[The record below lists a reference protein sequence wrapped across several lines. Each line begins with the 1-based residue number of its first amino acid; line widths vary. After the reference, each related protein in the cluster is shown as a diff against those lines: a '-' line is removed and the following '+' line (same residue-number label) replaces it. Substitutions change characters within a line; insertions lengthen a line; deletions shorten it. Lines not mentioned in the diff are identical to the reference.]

1 MTEEAAVLSVRRLYS
16 LTMFFGALGFFC
28 YLALAGARPAFG
40 FLAGA
45 LGAAGNL
52 WLFERMTRGIAP
64 SDHSKKPAQAGAFA
78 IRYVILFS
86 LGYVIVKGL
95 GVNPLAVI
103 LGLLASTAAVLTS
116 SIIELVQGFRISRK
130 QRS

>member
-1 MTEEAAVLSVRRLYS
+1 MTEENAAASMRRLYQ
-16 LTMFFGALGFFC
+16 LTVGFGIMGFFSYLALQGAKPALAFLMGALGS
-28 YLALAGARPAFG
+28 
-40 FLAGA
+40 
-45 LGAAGNL
+45 AGNL
-52 WLFERMTRGIAP
+52 WLFERMIRGIAP
-64 SDHSKKPAQAGAFA
+64 GDQSKKPAQAGAFA

-116 SIIELVQGFRISRK
+116 SILELTQSFANRNR
-130 QRS
+130 R

>member
-1 MTEEAAVLSVRRLYS
+1 MTEEEAVFSVRQLYW
-16 LTMFFGALGFFC
+16 LTTGFGVLGFLC
-28 YLALAGARPAFG
+28 YLTLQGARPAFA
-40 FLAGA
+40 FLLGA

-64 SDHSKKPAQAGAFA
+64 GDQSKKPAQAGAFA
-78 IRYVILFS
+78 IRYVLLFS
-86 LGYVIVKGL
+86 LGYVIVKSL

-116 SIIELVQGFRISRK
+116 SLVELAQGFLLSRN
-130 QRS
+130 QH